1 MSERRGPIDPRA
13 LRAPGA
19 MPFWA
24 ILAATTLAQ
33 LVALLV
39 AARAFGAALS
49 DAVVAHR
56 LGASATAGVVLGA
69 ALVVRVVL
77 RRLGQVAAREAGE
90 RAASA
95 AEPALLAAAR
105 GTNPDPSRLA
115 YLASEGLDRLATAV
129 ASVAPP
135 VAETVAQI
143 PTLVVATW
151 LASPILGIELAGGLV
166 AMPILAALIG
176 IATDRRARDQLDA
189 TIELEHRY
197 LDLLGGAGTLAAFG
211 RADEQADA
219 VDAAA
224 ASLEHRTMRVLEI
237 AFLSGVSLDILS
249 AIVVALVAVSIGI
262 RLNDASMALATGAT
276 VLFWTPEVF
285 APLRAASLQF
295 HTTADGRAAAEA
307 IDALAAPPESPVPR
321 TSQAPA
327 TRLLR
332 AAPSHDEALLEL
344 RSVTT
349 VEIELD
355 PPVTLSLAP
364 GDHLCVVGR
373 SGIGKSTLLMALV
386 GRGAT
391 LRGTLVL
398 DHEIHR
404 ALPAERTVW
413 VPARPAMVPGTI
425 ADNLQLVAGHDRLEV
440 ALDLL
445 AELGAIELVQR
456 RDDLVAPGGA
466 NLSAGQRQR
475 VALARALALGRD
487 VVVLDEP
494 TSHLDVGTEERF
506 LELLTREAKG
516 SIVISASHREL
527 VVRRATCVL
536 ELSDA
541 SIGTRATPSPTTEP
555 TT

>member
-1 MSERRGPIDPRA
+1 
-13 LRAPGA
+13 
-19 MPFWA
+19 MPFWG

-33 LVALLV
+33 LVALVV
-39 AARAFGAALS
+39 AARAFGNALS
-49 DAVVAHR
+49 DAVVTHR
-56 LGASATAGVVLGA
+56 LAASASAGVVLGA
-69 ALVVRVVL
+69 ALVARVML
-77 RRLGQVAAREAGE
+77 RRLGAVAAREAGE
-90 RAASA
+90 RAARA
-95 AEPALLAAAR
+95 AEPTLLEVAR
-105 GTNPDPSRLA
+105 STNPDPSRLA

-135 VAETVAQI
+135 VAETVTQI

-151 LASPILGIELAGGLV
+151 LASPILGIELAGGLI

-224 ASLEHRTMRVLEI
+224 SSLEQRTMRVLEV

-262 RLNDASMALATGAT
+262 RLNDGSMALATGAT

-307 IDALAAPPESPVPR
+307 IDALAESPRPPAPR
-321 TSQAPA
+321 TTPAP
-327 TRLLR
+327 TSRLLGGR
-332 AAPSHDEALLEL
+332 ASHDEPLLEL
-344 RSVTT
+344 RGVTT
-349 VEIELD
+349 LELPID
-355 PPVTLSLAP
+355 PPVTASLAA

-398 DHEIHR
+398 EHETV
-404 ALPAERTVW
+404 AVLPPHRTVW
-413 VPARPAMVPGTI
+413 VPARPAMVPGSI
-425 ADNLQLVAGHDRLEV
+425 ADNLAIVSGRDRLDI

-445 AELGAIELVQR
+445 ADLGAAELVRR
-456 RDDLVAPGGA
+456 RDDPVALAGA

-475 VALARALALGRD
+475 LALARALALGRE
-487 VVVLDEP
+487 VIVLDEP
-494 TSHLDVGTEERF
+494 TSHLDARTEERF
-506 LELLTREAKG
+506 LELLSSRARD
-516 SIVISASHREL
+516 SVVISASHRDR
-527 VVRRATCVL
+527 VVHQATHVL
-536 ELSDA
+536 ELRDA
-541 SIGTRATPSPTTEP
+541 VIDTAATASPPPTEP
-555 TT
+555 TP